1 MQYTLPTVH
10 FNGSS
15 RERLF
20 DGYHAA
26 YLATVAARD
35 ALRMV
40 EFHARD
46 YYVIDGAWPKAL
58 DERVA
63 QFDHLAQVMQF
74 LEAHLT
80 HLAPAPAGDTP

>member
-10 FNGSS
+10 LNGSS

-26 YLATVAARD
+26 YKATVAART

-46 YYVIDGAWPKAL
+46 YYIKDGAWLRAL
-58 DERVA
+58 SEREQ
-63 QFDHLAQVMQF
+63 QFDHLGAVMQF

-80 HLAPAPAGDTP
+80 HLAPADAGDTQ